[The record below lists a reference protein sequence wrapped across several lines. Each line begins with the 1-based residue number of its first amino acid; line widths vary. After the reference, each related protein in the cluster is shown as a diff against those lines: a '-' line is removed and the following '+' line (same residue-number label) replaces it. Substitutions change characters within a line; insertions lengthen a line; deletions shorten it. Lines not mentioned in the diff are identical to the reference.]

1 MMTYVTSQHS
11 IQLIWELSVTLRCVT
26 LYDACVV
33 ACSYYLAP
41 KIEDDEEMEDNA

>member
-1 MMTYVTSQHS
+1 MMPYVTSQHDS
-11 IQLIWELSVTLRCVT
+11 HFFWELSVTLRFAT
-26 LYDACVV
+26 PYDACVI

>member
-1 MMTYVTSQHS
+1 M
-11 IQLIWELSVTLRCVT
+11 TLRCAI
-26 LYDACVV
+26 LYDVCAA